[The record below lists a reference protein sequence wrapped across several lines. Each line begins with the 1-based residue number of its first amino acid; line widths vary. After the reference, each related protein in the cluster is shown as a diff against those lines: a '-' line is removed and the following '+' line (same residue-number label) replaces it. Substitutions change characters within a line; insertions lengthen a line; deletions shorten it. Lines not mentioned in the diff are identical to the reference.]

1 MERDKKESNILNF
14 LNILKYKES
23 KTVKEQTK
31 KYQAKRRKYK
41 YEKEKKKLKPR
52 KKQKVK

>member
-41 YEKEKKKLKPR
+41 YEKEEKKLNPR
-52 KKQKVK
+52 KNRK